1 MATAELKIDSEQY
14 DLPLVRAT
22 SGPDGIVVSNLR
34 NDGWV
39 TLDPGFLTTAQCES
53 KITFIDGNNSI
64 LRYRGYPIEQLC
76 EKSDFLEV
84 AWLLRHGELPTRQ
97 QYEKFCSDI
106 NHRTMVGEDF
116 RTFMGS
122 FPRTSHPMSVLASA
136 INALAAF
143 YPDTTD
149 VNDSDQLDEAG
160 ADRAAEGARH
170 SRQRR

>member
-14 DLPLVRAT
+14 DLPLVKAT

-76 EKSDFLEV
+76 EKSDFL
-84 AWLLRHGELPTRQ
+84 
-97 QYEKFCSDI
+97 
-106 NHRTMVGEDF
+106 
-116 RTFMGS
+116 
-122 FPRTSHPMSVLASA
+122 
-136 INALAAF
+136 
-143 YPDTTD
+143 
-149 VNDSDQLDEAG
+149 
-160 ADRAAEGARH
+160 
-170 SRQRR
+170 